1 MLPSGV
7 YANNNNGGVAMF
19 EDSLLE
25 SGGRLAR
32 RNPWTTAFS
41 FGVQIFAGGIL
52 VLMSLVYTETLPTQR
67 VFNIL
72 EAPAPPPPAAP
83 EQPQATQAT
92 HSTSEFAGNV
102 LVPPREIPQHIGAVV
117 DEVPPGNPL
126 ANTGIGVQD
135 SVGTGGA
142 NTALNDLM
150 RNVPVKVPTASVNR
164 VRVSTGVAQGLLI
177 RQVKPGYPPLA
188 RQARVQGTVVL
199 QAVIGKDGTVQDLHV
214 VSGHPLLTGAAI
226 AAARQWLY
234 RPYYLNGEPVEVD
247 TQINV
252 IFTLAGE

>member
-1 MLPSGV
+1 
-7 YANNNNGGVAMF
+7 MF

-25 SGGRLAR
+25 SGGRLIR

-41 FGVQIFAGGIL
+41 FAVQIFAGGIL
-52 VLMSLVYTETLPTQR
+52 VLMSLIYTETLPTQKLIG
-67 VFNIL
+67 VL
-72 EAPAPPPPAAP
+72 EAPSPPPPAAP
-83 EQPQATQAT
+83 EQQPVTQAARP
-92 HSTSEFAGNV
+92 TSEFAGKV
-102 LVPPREIPQHIGAVV
+102 LVPPREIPRSITIVNDV
-117 DEVPPGNPL
+117 VPPGNPL
-126 ANTGIGVQD
+126 TNTGGGVTNSTTTGVAN
-135 SVGTGGA
+135 SV
-142 NTALNDLM
+142 LNDVL
-150 RNVPVKVPTASVNR
+150 RSVPLKAPTASINK
-164 VRVSTGVAQGLLI
+164 VRVSSGVAQGLLI
-177 RQVKPGYPPLA
+177 RQVKPQYPSLA

-252 IFTLAGE
+252 IFTLAEE

>member
-1 MLPSGV
+1 
-7 YANNNNGGVAMF
+7 MF

-25 SGGRLAR
+25 SGGRLVR

-41 FGVQIFAGGIL
+41 FGVQLLAGGIL

-67 VFNIL
+67 VLSLL
-72 EAPAPPPPAAP
+72 EAPVPPAPSAP
-83 EQPQATQAT
+83 AQRVVPQSARSGENV
-92 HSTSEFAGNV
+92 STV
-102 LVPPREIPQHIGAVV
+102 LVPPIRIPEHVETGGDVA
-117 DEVPPGNPL
+117 PPGNPL
-126 ANTGIGVQD
+126 ANTGAGAPDGVQF
-135 SVGTGGA
+135 GTG
-142 NTALNDLM
+142 NSVVPDVL
-150 RNVPVKVPTASVNR
+150 RIVPVQTPAAPVLRKIM
-164 VRVSTGVAQGLLI
+164 VSSGVAQGLLI
-177 RQVKPGYPPLA
+177 RQVKPEYPPLA

-234 RPYYLNGEPVEVD
+234 RPYYLDGAPVEVD

-252 IFTLAGE
+252 IFTLSGE